1 MTGKAPP
8 GTRTPGRRLW
18 TSVVDAYELDEHELT
33 LLREAVRTVDL
44 LEHLDA
50 NGPLVERWGPPA
62 ADCPHWLAR
71 EPGQPRSWQQV
82 HATRAWLIAG
92 HRWGKKHGY
101 PLAGV
106 GGAAARALCARRTCR
121 PCGSACAGCRSR
133 TTAPDTRIA
142 LTASTTELGGVSHSS
157 NSGTLGLRHIGDRL
171 PNGPR

>member
-82 HATRAWLIAG
+82 HATRAWLTAG
-92 HRWGKKHGY
+92 ERWGKEHGY
-101 PLAGV
+101 PW
-106 GGAAARALCARRTCR
+106 RDWEALLPEEVRETYLPSVRERWRRLQEQER
-121 PCGSACAGCRSR
+121 
-133 TTAPDTRIA
+133 
-142 LTASTTELGGVSHSS
+142 E
-157 NSGTLGLRHIGDRL
+157 
-171 PNGPR
+171 